1 MSPPRTIRLR
11 DDRPATVRK
20 VSVDD
25 AAGIVAVERGIA
37 ADGRGMVVT
46 PEQVRTVEA
55 ERAKIEELYR
65 NLPRGGASLMAV
77 AVDEQGTVLG
87 SGELR
92 QLGPTRCQHVGIFSL
107 GVALGAQRL
116 GVGRAIME
124 YLIDHARAHG
134 LIRIE
139 LYTRDDNMRGRALY
153 ESLGFVLEGV
163 RRKFVRLEDGT
174 FVDDLTMVRF
184 LTP

>member
-1 MSPPRTIRLR
+1 
-11 DDRPATVRK
+11 
-20 VSVDD
+20 
-25 AAGIVAVERGIA
+25 
-37 ADGRGMVVT
+37 
-46 PEQVRTVEA
+46 
-55 ERAKIEELYR
+55 
-65 NLPRGGASLMAV
+65 
-77 AVDEQGTVLG
+77 
-87 SGELR
+87 
-92 QLGPTRCQHVGIFSL
+92 
-107 GVALGAQRL
+107 
-116 GVGRAIME
+116 ME